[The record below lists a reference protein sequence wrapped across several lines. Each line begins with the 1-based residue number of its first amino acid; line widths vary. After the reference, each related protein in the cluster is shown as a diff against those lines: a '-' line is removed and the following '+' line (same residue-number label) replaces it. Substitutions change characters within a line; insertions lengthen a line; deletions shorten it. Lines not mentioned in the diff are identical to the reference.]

1 MLVLTRRLMESII
14 IGDDVEICLLDIKG
28 DKVRLGIRAP
38 KSVTVHRKEVYE
50 EIQSANVAA
59 SRPDLANL
67 ESLTDRMIERDRA
80 SGRHPRS

>member
-59 SRPDLANL
+59 SRPDLASL
-67 ESLTDRMIERDRA
+67 ESLTNMIERDS
-80 SGRHPRS
+80 SGGRDAHS

>member
-80 SGRHPRS
+80 SGQHPRS

>member
-1 MLVLTRRLMESII
+1 MESII

-38 KSVTVHRKEVYE
+38 KTVSVHRKEVYE

-67 ESLTDRMIERDRA
+67 ASLNKLIDKDYD
-80 SGRHPRS
+80 SGRDPDSGA

>member
-38 KSVTVHRKEVYE
+38 KSVSVHRKEVYE
-50 EIQSANVAA
+50 EIQSANVAS
-59 SRPDLANL
+59 SRPDVA
-67 ESLTDRMIERDRA
+67 SLDSLSKLIEKDYAGGGPDRGA
-80 SGRHPRS
+80 